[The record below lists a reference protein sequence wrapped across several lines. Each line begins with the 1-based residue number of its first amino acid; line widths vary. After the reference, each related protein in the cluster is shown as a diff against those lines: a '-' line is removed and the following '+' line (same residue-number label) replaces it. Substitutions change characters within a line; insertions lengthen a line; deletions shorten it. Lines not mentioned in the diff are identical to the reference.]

1 MLMESLFRCKC
12 NEVGYVELA
21 FQKKTVL
28 KKYLL
33 LKKFVFWKS
42 RPACFEK
49 VHVSN
54 SYTNSEEVATQK

>member
-1 MLMESLFRCKC
+1 MMLMESLFRCKC

-33 LKKFVFWKS
+33 LKS
-42 RPACFEK
+42 SSSEK
-49 VHVSN
+49 VDLLASKKYMFRIVILIP
-54 SYTNSEEVATQK
+54 KK